1 MSAVSVILAPN
12 DEAFGER
19 ISDALSRRGH
29 TARIL
34 RAKQSSAEEGADDE
48 SIENGSPEEEAPN
61 EDDRELVAFDDIGD
75 DASIIVWSNAA
86 LKLATLHEQA
96 REALD
101 KGALIPVA
109 VDGAAPPSE
118 FESLP
123 PIDLSEWGG
132 EEDDPRWRFV
142 LETLAVATSLKRAEA
157 ATEIKEKYYTATP
170 GVKPPRTPRRRPRK
184 AKPRGIDPNA
194 VAAAG
199 VASLCLMTGAA
210 IIITP
215 SLMQKP
221 QTLAANAPVSTP
233 ASAADPRI
241 DLAVIQPALPE
252 NTAPSSGALQG
263 EKESSAP
270 VDGFP
275 EGIGEG
281 DISYPEEPVALE
293 PGEPIV
299 EPGADAIHLAM
310 LGPIAPP
317 DPAPADPAPQEETLA
332 GLGPAAPSVKPDQ
345 ETNPSTDNMD
355 SLLASVPEISATG
368 GDIFRDC
375 ESCPDMAVIAAGAFA
390 MGPLLEDR
398 ARSNEGPAR
407 EITLANPFAI
417 ATREV
422 TFAEWDACVADGG
435 CAGYKSLDHG
445 WGRGEQPV
453 VSVSYDDATR
463 YAAWLTEKT
472 GHVYRLPSEAEWEYA
487 ARAGTSTAF
496 SFGDGLGAENANY
509 DGRYVY
515 AGKRGRWIG
524 RPKPAAS
531 YPANAF
537 GLHDMHGNV
546 WEWTA
551 DCWSASLAG
560 APSDGSPRG
569 GNCASRVLKGGAFN
583 TGGWRLRAAHRI
595 GKPAK
600 SREMEIGFR
609 VVRDLG

>member
-1 MSAVSVILAPN
+1 MSAVSVLLAPN

-19 ISDALSRRGH
+19 ITDALTRRGH
-29 TARIL
+29 TARIFKTDEAQL
-34 RAKQSSAEEGADDE
+34 IAEGDM
-48 SIENGSPEEEAPN
+48 
-61 EDDRELVAFDDIGD
+61 GD

-86 LKLATLHEQA
+86 LKLAALHEQA
-96 REALD
+96 RDALE

-132 EEDDPRWRFV
+132 DEDDPRWRFV
-142 LETLAVATSLKRAEA
+142 LETLAVATTLRRTGESPAAE
-157 ATEIKEKYYTATP
+157 EKYYSATTEIL
-170 GVKPPRTPRRRPRK
+170 PRTPRRRPKKTRR
-184 AKPRGIDPNA
+184 RGIDPNA

-215 SLMQKP
+215 SLMQNNSAP
-221 QTLAANAPVSTP
+221 AAIARAPAP
-233 ASAADPRI
+233 EPRI
-241 DLAVIQPALPE
+241 DLAAIQPAV
-252 NTAPSSGALQG
+252 
-263 EKESSAP
+263 SAP
-270 VDGFP
+270 VSEDAPITEPTDPAPTLADLEAEIGSGDPAEDDP
-275 EGIGEG
+275 EGFGEG
-281 DISYPEEPVALE
+281 DISYPEEAPPRDQDAPFVDSN
-293 PGEPIV
+293 
-299 EPGADAIHLAM
+299 ADAIHLAM
-310 LGPIAPP
+310 LGPVSPP
-317 DPAPADPAPQEETLA
+317 IEETPDDGTPAEQSLA
-332 GLGPAAPSVKPDQ
+332 GLGPAAPSIKPAA
-345 ETNPSTDNMD
+345 ENSPSTDNID
-355 SLLASVPEISATG
+355 SLLASVSEIAGAT
-368 GDIFRDC
+368 GDIFTDC
-375 ESCPDMAVIAAGAFA
+375 AACPDMAVIAAGSFA
-390 MGPLLEDR
+390 MGPILGDR
-398 ARSNEGPAR
+398 ARANEGPAR
-407 EITLANPFAI
+407 EITLTKPFAI

-435 CAGYKSLDHG
+435 CAAYKPLDHG

-453 VSVSYDDATR
+453 VSVSYEDAAG

-472 GHVYRLPSEAEWEYA
+472 GHAYRLPSEAEWEYA

-496 SFGDGLGAENANY
+496 SFGDGLGAANANY

-551 DCWSASLAG
+551 DCWATSLAG

-569 GNCASRVLKGGAFN
+569 GTCAKRVLKGGAFN
-583 TGGWRLRAAHRI
+583 TGGWRLRSAHRI

-600 SREMEIGFR
+600 TREMEIGFR